1 MRQRKKTN
9 LSEGKQGFLLPLQAV
24 QEIHLLRGV
33 CIDENQHLQSKGR
46 LWP

>member
-9 LSEGKQGFLLPLQAV
+9 LSEGKQGFLLPLPAV
-24 QEIHLLRGV
+24 QEIHLRGV